1 MNQNN
6 STLETNKI
14 KKNLISH
21 YFQYFPDEAAGILN
35 EFSTKEIL
43 HYLSAYPPDLSLN
56 IFLRLNP
63 ATITDVLENM
73 DDRLFS
79 VLFPAIDP
87 YTCGLLIS
95 RLDKVDAEDKIALLP
110 EKLASEIREVLTFP
124 PGSAGFLMDTR
135 IITFNPDHTVS
146 EVLKGLRKHRDS
158 RILNVYVVDREGKLR
173 GRVPIQVIAISP
185 PKEQLIN
192 LVEKSVSVHVMAQQE
207 EVVELL
213 KDGQII
219 SIPVVDLDN
228 KLLGIIRYNTLIKAA
243 QSDATEDV
251 QAIFGAG
258 REERALSRIGFAIRK
273 RLPWLEI
280 NLATAF
286 LAASVVGIFEDT
298 IARITVLAVFL
309 PVVAGQ
315 SGNTGSQALAVTIRG
330 LALRE
335 FRIGQ
340 WLKVAKKELA
350 VGVINGI
357 AVALTTSLIVYIWA
371 SSFGLALIIG
381 ISMVFSMA
389 IAGFSGAVI
398 PILLKSVG
406 QDPAQSSS
414 IVLTTVTDI
423 VGFFSFLGLATL
435 LGGALGIV

>member
-1 MNQNN
+1 M
-6 STLETNKI
+6 TLEALEI
-14 KKNLISH
+14 KTELINQFFMRH
-21 YFQYFPDEAAGILN
+21 PEEAADILN
-35 EFSTKEIL
+35 ETSTEDILNYLENQSSYLSREIL
-43 HYLSAYPPDLSLN
+43 
-56 IFLRLNP
+56 LRLNSV
-63 ATITDVLENM
+63 IISDVVDAM

-79 VLFPAIDP
+79 TLFPMIDAYTGAI
-87 YTCGLLIS
+87 LLS
-95 RLDKVDAEDKIALLP
+95 RLNEDRVGEKLALLP
-110 EKLASEIREVLTFP
+110 VDMAKEIREVMTYP
-124 PGSAGFLMDTR
+124 PESAGFLMDTK
-135 IITFNPDHTVS
+135 INTFNPGTSVS
-146 EVLKGLRKHRDS
+146 EVLKKLRMLGDR
-158 RILNVYVVDREGKLR
+158 RIHNIYVVDQEGKLL
-173 GRVPIQVIAISP
+173 GRIPIQVIAISHP
-185 PKEQLIN
+185 REILKN
-192 LVEKSVSVHVMAQQE
+192 LLEKSVSIHVMSPQE
-207 EVVELL
+207 EVVEILR
-213 KDGQII
+213 DGKTI
-219 SIPVVDLDN
+219 SLPVVDLDN
-228 KLLGIIRYNTLIKAA
+228 RLLGIIRHDALIKAA

-258 REERALSRIGFAIRK
+258 REERALSKVTFAIRK

-340 WLKVAKKELA
+340 WLRVARKELA
-350 VGVINGI
+350 VGFINGV
-357 AVALTTSLIVYIWA
+357 AVALTTSFIVYIWA
-371 SSFGLALIIG
+371 SSFGLALVIG
-381 ISMVFSMA
+381 ISMVLSMA

-398 PILLKSVG
+398 PILLKSLG

-423 VGFFSFLGLATL
+423 VGFFSFLGLATV
-435 LGGALGIV
+435 LGNALGIV

>member
-1 MNQNN
+1 MSLAASEVQ
-6 STLETNKI
+6 
-14 KKNLISH
+14 KNLID
-21 YFQYFPDEAAGILN
+21 YFFQRFPEEAAEILN
-35 EFSTKEIL
+35 GSSTEEIL
-43 HYLSAYPPDLSLN
+43 HYLKGHSPDISTKIL
-56 IFLRLNP
+56 LRLNGD
-63 ATITDVLENM
+63 TISDVLEKM
-73 DDRLFS
+73 DNLFFS
-79 VLFPAIDP
+79 QLIPLIDP
-87 YTCGLLIS
+87 YTIALLIS
-95 RLDKVDAEDKIALLP
+95 RINENLVNQKLALLP
-110 EKLASEIREVLTFP
+110 EKLASEIKEIMTYP
-124 PGSAGFLMDTR
+124 SESAGFLMDTR
-135 IITFNPDHTVS
+135 IITFSPDNIVT
-146 EVLKGLRKHRDS
+146 EVLKRLRMHKDLK
-158 RILNVYVVDREGKLR
+158 ILNIYVVDPDGKLI
-173 GRVPIQVIAISP
+173 GRVPLQVIATSS
-185 PKEQLIN
+185 PKEKLKD
-192 LVEKSVSVHVMAQQE
+192 LMETSVSVHAMSPQE
-207 EVVELL
+207 EVVEIL
-213 KDGQII
+213 KGGKII
-219 SIPVVDLDN
+219 SLPVVDLDN
-228 KLLGIIRYNTLIKAA
+228 TLLGIIRYDALVKAA

-258 REERALSRIGFAIRK
+258 REERALSKVTLAIRK

-340 WLKVAKKELA
+340 WLRVAKKELA
-350 VGVINGI
+350 VGFINGI

-371 SSFGLALIIG
+371 SSLGLALVIG
-381 ISMVFSMA
+381 ISMILSMA

-398 PILLKSVG
+398 PILLKSMG

-435 LGGALGIV
+435 LGAALGIT